1 MRLKELI
8 LHDITHTFFK
18 DEFEYSET
26 YKIGSDSENAVS
38 ALASL
43 QVNTVNN
50 NSGNNAALQAFSH
63 TLYVPYPIGGK
74 LEFNAGQV
82 IYINDKGYRI
92 NDINVE
98 YGVATM
104 LLSKRG

>member
-1 MRLKELI
+1 MRLKAMIE
-8 LHDITHTFFK
+8 HDITHTFFK
-18 DEFEYSET
+18 DEFEYAET
-26 YKIGSDSENAVS
+26 YKIGSDSSNAVET
-38 ALASL
+38 LASL
-43 QVNTVNN
+43 QVNTVDN

-63 TLYVPYPIGGK
+63 TLYVPYPIGT

-82 IYINDKGYRI
+82 IYINDNGYRI

-104 LLSKRG
+104 LLKARG